1 MALGGFCQDCF
12 KGTLRGDAQPTGTVE
27 TIHGLPT
34 YVARPDPSS
43 QGEPLGLVVIVPDV
57 FGWELLN
64 TRALAD
70 SYARRGPFVV
80 YLPDFM
86 DGAAPPAYSLALLD
100 KIETPSPSWWAAL
113 TQKPWLALQLVAIFV
128 PRLLR
133 IRGSVTTPRVHA
145 FFQALRRST
154 ATSSS
159 SPTTA
164 AATAAPPSGKVGVV
178 GFCWGGRHAIDLC
191 GVEAEAET
199 ETEGGR
205 RPLVDCGFTAHP
217 SMVKIPDALERVRV
231 PLSVANG
238 DNDAFMGRDKMATL
252 KRVLEGVRD
261 GEGGSGSGSRVHEV
275 VVYEGAIHGFAVR
288 GNPADPRQAEMGLKA
303 EDQAVSWFRRQFSS
317 A

>member
-100 KIETPSPSWWAAL
+100 KIEKPSPSWWAAL
-113 TQKPWLALQLVAIFV
+113 IQKPWLALQLVAIFV

-145 FFQALRRST
+145 FFQALRRAAASSS
-154 ATSSS
+154 SSS
-159 SPTTA
+159 SPTTIA
-164 AATAAPPSGKVGVV
+164 VAAAPPNGKVGVV

-191 GVEAEAET
+191 GAEAED
-199 ETEGGR
+199 GR
-205 RPLVDCGFTAHP
+205 SLVDCGFTAHP

-252 KRVLEGVRD
+252 KRVLEGVVRD
-261 GEGGSGSGSRVHEV
+261 GSGGGDGGGRVHEV

-288 GNPADPRQAEMGLKA
+288 GNPADPRQAELGLKA

-317 A
+317 T